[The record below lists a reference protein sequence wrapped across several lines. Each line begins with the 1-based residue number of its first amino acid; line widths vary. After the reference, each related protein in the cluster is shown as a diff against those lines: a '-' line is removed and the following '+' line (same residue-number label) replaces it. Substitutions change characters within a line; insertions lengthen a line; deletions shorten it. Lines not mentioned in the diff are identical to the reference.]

1 MVSEESYAG
10 KIAQALYCMLIDA
23 YVERFLIGVNM
34 RYKLKLPFDNPLLN
48 FIYADALLKKTDK
61 NKRILKADLELF
73 YQKTVD

>member
-34 RYKLKLPFDNPLLN
+34 RYKLKLTFENPLLN
-48 FIYADALLKKTDK
+48 FIYADALL
-61 NKRILKADLELF
+61 
-73 YQKTVD
+73 